1 MMLDMPVDA
10 TELLARLGNADRGF
24 GPNVGQPS
32 EPEPTALAALA
43 FDDARAREWLAEH
56 QREDGSF
63 SIDAGPYVNDS
74 ATGSRR
80 DRVRSGPRAE
90 RALDHL
96 ESTHGRRLASSSA
109 VPIDPSAIGWA
120 WARGPPPGSNP
131 RREPFGPC
139 GWRGPSLHGSQMPWL
154 CFAIG
159 IRGRWM
165 ELRESRGTWRGTAP
179 FAQTTAIA
187 LIGLSGLDADLEA
200 RGLRSLGRLWRVESA
215 GGLSLATALVAFRE
229 HGRANEARGRANHAE
244 TPRGTH
250 PAPERWRRTR
260 MGRTRDESPTAV
272 GRRMSP
278 LDRRT
283 FLRRTAAGAAV
294 AAAGGLGLRAL
305 LREPEPWDEAAFP
318 PQETRTSRS

>member
-10 TELLARLGNADRGF
+10 TELLARLGNPDGGF
-24 GPNVGQPS
+24 GPSVGQPS

-43 FDDARAREWLAEH
+43 LDDAGAREWLAEH

-74 ATGSRR
+74 ATGLGAIAL
-80 DRVRSGPRAE
+80 GPGPERE

-96 ESTHGRRLASSSA
+96 ESTQGRRVGWSSA

-120 WARGPPPGSNP
+120 WARGTASWVEPTARALWALRVARHESP
-131 RREPFGPC
+131 RIADAVALLRD
-139 GWRGPSLHGSQMPWL
+139 
-154 CFAIG
+154 
-159 IRGRWM
+159 
-165 ELRESRGTWRGTAP
+165 RESVGGGWNYGNRVVLGEDLPP

-229 HGRANEARGRANHAE
+229 HGRANAAQAVRTVLNDLME
-244 TPRGTH
+244 
-250 PAPERWRRTR
+250 RTR
-260 MGRTRDESPTAV
+260 LLDDGVALGWAALAMRARSPW
-272 GRRMSP
+272 
-278 LDRRT
+278 
-283 FLRRTAAGAAV
+283 
-294 AAAGGLGLRAL
+294 AGG
-305 LREPEPWDEAAFP
+305 
-318 PQETRTSRS
+318 